1 MVVSLGFLAPLR
13 FFFTAIVIV
22 VIILYFLPL
31 PRFYTMWSLIK
42 EKPSDDTGVWL
53 DVPASRCECPSHRF
67 SVIQPSCVVCNLL
80 PVLRAKQL
88 SFQDP
93 HCRSARLPLC
103 YRGNHPRLLRRGAS
117 VYLPL
122 APMPHPHPVDMINRH
137 FGFQKCAYLKDIMP
151 RLCRPT
157 GRSTWSDLKS
167 ALSGG
172 GVDRFT

>member
-1 MVVSLGFLAPLR
+1 MCEMSPSTRLRELFNFHIQNTCYSKDLFGGYQCLVVSLGFLAPLR

-93 HCRSARLPLC
+93 DCRSARLPLC
-103 YRGNHPRLLRRGAS
+103 YRGNHPRLL
-117 VYLPL
+117 
-122 APMPHPHPVDMINRH
+122 
-137 FGFQKCAYLKDIMP
+137 
-151 RLCRPT
+151 
-157 GRSTWSDLKS
+157 
-167 ALSGG
+167 
-172 GVDRFT
+172 